1 MNDQNLVVD
10 FHPLT
15 GDNQDPIANH
25 KIIRGEIAQALI
37 TGNAA
42 VVIRAGGKEQ
52 IFPISPQVRSKVAAI
67 PVWHSAIF
75 LTDEIDQVAD
85 VTFKSPDSARA
96 SEWNG
101 GDAAGRQPKQNDRSH
116 RGRTE
121 KTFEVR
127 ELSQK
132 KMDNL
137 TKGDMVVLLIDGDK
151 KSSMLQSRHASIIA
165 NDSFSAG
172 GRAREEA
179 GKGLLTDD

>member
-52 IFPISPQVRSKVAAI
+52 IFPISPQVRSKVAARVHEQVSGTVVM
-67 PVWHSAIF
+67 P
-75 LTDEIDQVAD
+75 LTDSQSKMTVRTE
-85 VTFKSPDSARA
+85 
-96 SEWNG
+96 G
-101 GDAAGRQPKQNDRSH
+101 G
-116 RGRTE
+116 TE
-121 KTFEVR
+121 KTFQVR

-137 TKGDMVVLLIDGDK
+137 SKGDMVVLLIDGDK

-179 GKGLLTDD
+179 GRGLLTDD

>member
-1 MNDQNLVVD
+1 MNDQNLVID

-137 TKGDMVVLLIDGDK
+137 SKGDIAPETA
-151 KSSMLQSRHASIIA
+151 QSLCASL
-165 NDSFSAG
+165 
-172 GRAREEA
+172 R
-179 GKGLLTDD
+179 